1 MTEMV
6 PIKLN
11 GKYQLTIPDHR
22 ACRPEWQPE
31 NGCWEG
37 PRTEAMHDLIVP
49 GDVVY
54 YVGAEEGEFPAL
66 CETWGAKTYLLEP
79 NPKVW
84 SNIRAIYEANGLNT
98 PVCFPGFA
106 SNSTELLGVE
116 PKVGWPDCAYEEII
130 AAHGFKEL
138 HTESEFYP
146 QIRLDDLY
154 ERFPEDVPTVLSFDV
169 EGSEFH
175 VLRGADRIVTEFR
188 PLIFASIHPEM
199 MMHHWGEWSR
209 DLRNWI
215 NSHDYSEIILD
226 FEHELHTVHMPNERY
241 GEVAGKLTGRH
252 LH

>member
-6 PIKLN
+6 PILLN
-11 GKYQLTIPDHR
+11 GKYPLTIPDHR
-22 ACRPEWQPE
+22 AARPEWMPE

-37 PRTEAMHDLIVP
+37 PRTEAMHDLITE

-54 YVGAEEGEFPAL
+54 YIGAEEGEFPAL
-66 CETWGAKTYLLEP
+66 CVTWGAQVYLIEP

-84 SNIRAIYEANGLNT
+84 SNIRAIWEANDLGT
-98 PVCFPGFA
+98 PVTFPGFA
-106 SNSTELLGVE
+106 SASTELLGAE
-116 PKVGWPDCAYEEII
+116 AKRGWPECAYEEII

-154 ERFPEDVPTVLSFDV
+154 EQFKEPPTVLSFDV

-175 VLRGADRIVTEFR
+175 VLRGAERIITEFR
-188 PLIFASIHPEM
+188 PIIFASIHPEM
-199 MMHHWGEWSR
+199 MMAHWGEWSR

-215 NSHDYSEIILD
+215 NSKGYSEVILD
-226 FEHELHTVHMPNERY
+226 FEHELHTVCIPNERY
-241 GEVAGKLTGRH
+241 DECYAKLTGRH